1 MKLSPVL
8 LEGPYR
14 LCFPLGII
22 SLLWGVLLWLPLIW
36 NPDVYPV
43 LVHRYLVINGFAG
56 LFIGGFLMTAV
67 PRFSKTMSARSFE
80 MAGFIIVTIAGIFF
94 AYQDNSS
101 AVFAVSALQVL
112 IILFFLLTRI
122 FKRKEN
128 PPYSFVFIFV
138 GLFLW
143 FLSSILSLFFDPEN
157 FRHLHHEGAI
167 AAIILG
173 VGGRLIPG
181 ILGHVEIVS
190 AQREHY
196 ERPVSIIK
204 TVPWHFW
211 PVIGSFVVSY
221 FLPEDIG
228 LWVRLVS
235 VLIVAVK
242 YWKLIIFPK
251 QKTALTWSIWTSSW
265 FIVISFALK
274 ALWSDGVIHG
284 THSFFINGIVLMS
297 LLIATRVLVSHGPKV
312 PELED
317 SKILFLVTFLIILA
331 AATRVSAFLMPDGYL
346 KHLAYSSF
354 VLTIGILI
362 WSFKYL
368 KYVFVNKE
376 EAH

>member
-1 MKLSPVL
+1 MKESPLLLS
-8 LEGPYR
+8 EPYR
-14 LCFPLGII
+14 LCFPLGIL

-43 LVHRYLVINGFAG
+43 LTHRYLVINGFAG

-67 PRFSKTMSARSFE
+67 PRFSKTMYARSFE
-80 MAGFIIVTIAGIFF
+80 LISFVTVTLIGIFL
-94 AYQDNSS
+94 AYQENEK
-101 AVFAVSALQVL
+101 AIFVISALQVL
-112 IILFFLLTRI
+112 IIFFFLLSRI

-143 FLSSILSLFFDPEN
+143 LLSAVLSLFFDPEN

-196 ERPVSIIK
+196 EKPVSIIK

-221 FLPEDIG
+221 FIPEAIG
-228 LWVRLVS
+228 LWVRLLS
-235 VLIVAVK
+235 VFIVAIS
-242 YWKLIIFPK
+242 YWKLFSFPK
-251 QKTALTWSIWTSSW
+251 HKTALTWSIWTCSW
-265 FIVISFALK
+265 FIVVSFCLK

-284 THSFFINGIVLMS
+284 THSFFISGIVLMS
-297 LLIATRVLVSHGPKV
+297 ILIATRVIVSHGPKLN
-312 PELED
+312 ELEN
-317 SKILFLVTFLIILA
+317 SKVIYVVTFFIIFA

-346 KHLAYSSF
+346 RHLSYSSI
-354 VLTIGILI
+354 VLVFAVLI
-362 WSFKYL
+362 WCFKYL
-368 KYVFVNKE
+368 KYVFVQKKALN
-376 EAH
+376 